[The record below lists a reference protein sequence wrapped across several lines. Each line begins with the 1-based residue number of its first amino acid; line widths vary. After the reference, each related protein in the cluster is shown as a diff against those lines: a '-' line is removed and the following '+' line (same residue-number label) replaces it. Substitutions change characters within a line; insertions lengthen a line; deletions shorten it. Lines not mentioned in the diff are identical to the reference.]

1 MAAHEPIERA
11 EMACDDDEID
21 LIQIRQPL
29 RFGGTTILEDDDMAG
44 SNRANNFRTQQAQQ
58 PYRPPTNGNA
68 GASNKSNKFTNAGA
82 AAGGFVGGVASGFV
96 PPINITFNG
105 RGASVPAQGGG
116 GGTVGQSGGKV
127 PGSDFMSN
135 EEIRAYCEHYRKKAR
150 NLATE
155 MAMDA
160 DHLEAVLR
168 TIPDPAGTL
177 GGSRARARRVTRWLK
192 KAAAAQKAQQKYF
205 ASLYGTFEREYES
218 NLRTIKARQEQK
230 PVRNFGWR

>member
-1 MAAHEPIERA
+1 MTTPANDSSAHDPGPWSTSEPSFPR
-11 EMACDDDEID
+11 
-21 LIQIRQPL
+21 
-29 RFGGTTILEDDDMAG
+29 
-44 SNRANNFRTQQAQQ
+44 AQQ
-58 PYRPPTNGNA
+58 RRAATGRTDNRTINKTRNG
-68 GASNKSNKFTNAGA
+68 
-82 AAGGFVGGVASGFV
+82 GGFNPSLNLTVNEKTGLPHS
-96 PPINITFNG
+96 
-105 RGASVPAQGGG
+105 
-116 GGTVGQSGGKV
+116 VGQPGQQGEGQQSGGGKV

-135 EEIRAYCEHYRKKAR
+135 EDIRAYCEHYRKKGR

-168 TIPDPAGTL
+168 TIRDSSGSL

-218 NLRTIKARQEQK
+218 NLRTIKARQQ
-230 PVRNFGWR
+230 PAARSFNWR